1 MARIIPDGWRELAAV
16 GAAARE
22 IETLTL
28 FEKNL
33 PATFTVFHGVH
44 WTRLQQGA
52 LMVGDVDFV
61 VVSPSGDALLI
72 EQKNGFLREVPASSS
87 GPFNK
92 TAVSLASNMAQA
104 ADTLRQR
111 LAHELAP
118 ARPTRVDALLYCP
131 DYTIR
136 DPGTVGVLPERIVD
150 APKRELLCHIVL
162 QLLQVEHANPDGAA
176 KVCRFFSNELS
187 LAPDVRA
194 FVNQADQL
202 YTRLSGGLAH
212 WARQVECHPHR
223 LHVVGTAGS
232 GKTQLALAA
241 LEDGVQAGRRVL
253 YVCYNRP
260 LADHI
265 ATVVPPEATVATYH
279 HLCSRVMRSLGVT
292 PDYSS
297 SDSFDR
303 IGAPFP
309 ADADLSA
316 WQFDELIVDEGQDF
330 EPGWFDNLMRLLR
343 PSGRAWWLED
353 PMQRLYKRESVAL
366 ADWVRIH
373 SNTNYRTPGDML
385 SQITELL
392 GLNRIT
398 HSGSPLRSGGMS
410 VKTYDDETGLSEATR
425 RAVTECLGAGF
436 RRDMIAIISFKGR
449 DKSALMALDQLG
461 SNRLKKFTGQYDMLG
476 SPVFSDGELLLET
489 VYRFKGQS
497 CPCVILTEIEFD
509 TADEISLHKL
519 FVGATRATQKLV
531 LVMSEHSRRALEQ
544 HTQSAA

>member
-1 MARIIPDGWRELAAV
+1 MARIIPDGWRELTAV

-22 IETLTL
+22 IETLSL

-33 PATFTVFHGVH
+33 PASFTVFHGVH
-44 WTRLQQGA
+44 WTRLQQGS

-61 VVSPSGDALLI
+61 VVSPAGDVLLI
-72 EQKNGFLREVPASSS
+72 EQKNGFLREVPANGP
-87 GPFNK
+87 GPFDK
-92 TAVSLASNMAQA
+92 STRSLVSNMAQA
-104 ADTLRQR
+104 ADALRQR
-111 LAHELAP
+111 LSRELAP
-118 ARPTRVDALLYCP
+118 GRSVRIDALLYCP

-150 APKRELLCHIVL
+150 APRREMLCHAIQ
-162 QLLQVEHANPDGAA
+162 QLLPADFESPDAVT

-212 WARQVECHPHR
+212 WARQIECMPHR

-241 LEDGVQAGRRVL
+241 LEDGVRAGRRVL

-265 ATVVPPEATVATYH
+265 ATIVPPEATVATYH
-279 HLCSRVMRSLGVT
+279 HLCSRVTRSLGVT

-297 SDSFDR
+297 ADSFDR

-309 ADADLSA
+309 AEADLSA

-330 EPGWFDNLMRLLR
+330 EPAWFDNLIRLLR
-343 PSGRAWWLED
+343 PEGRAWWLED

-366 ADWVRIH
+366 ADWVRIR
-373 SNTNYRTPGDML
+373 SDTNYRTPGDML

-392 GLNRIT
+392 GLTHIT

-410 VKTYDDETGLSEATR
+410 VKTYTDETGLSEATR

-449 DKSALMALDQLG
+449 DKSALMALEQLG

-476 SPVFSDGELLLET
+476 SPIFSDGELLLET

-509 TADEISLHKL
+509 TTDEISLHKL

-531 LVMSEHSRRALEQ
+531 LVMSEHSHQALAQ
-544 HTQSAA
+544 HAQHMA